1 MITNFKNNKEN
12 SLINYLFSRV
22 NTDIGFTKEQSAHL
36 KEDIKQNSIITF
48 ITSDFSNYDGND
60 NLVGKTI
67 KCFKNINIEF
77 KKVSEN
83 EIVVSAKNKK
93 DAMNKARGL
102 FNSDLKDID
111 INNIT
116 KYYYVIEINNK
127 EMLVKVNNGK
137 I

>member
-1 MITNFKNNKEN
+1 MKE
-12 SLINYLFSRV
+12 
-22 NTDIGFTKEQSAHL
+22 KEYN
-36 KEDIKQNSIITF
+36 IK
-48 ITSDFSNYDGND
+48 
-60 NLVGKTI
+60 
-67 KCFKNINIEF
+67 F

-83 EIVVSAKNKK
+83 EIAVSAKNKK
-93 DAMNKARGL
+93 DAMNKAREL

>member
-1 MITNFKNNKEN
+1 MKE
-12 SLINYLFSRV
+12 
-22 NTDIGFTKEQSAHL
+22 KEYN
-36 KEDIKQNSIITF
+36 IK
-48 ITSDFSNYDGND
+48 
-60 NLVGKTI
+60 
-67 KCFKNINIEF
+67 F

-83 EIVVSAKNKK
+83 EIVVSAKTKK
-93 DAMNKARGL
+93 AAMEKAREL

>member
-1 MITNFKNNKEN
+1 MKE
-12 SLINYLFSRV
+12 
-22 NTDIGFTKEQSAHL
+22 KEYN
-36 KEDIKQNSIITF
+36 IK
-48 ITSDFSNYDGND
+48 
-60 NLVGKTI
+60 
-67 KCFKNINIEF
+67 F

-83 EIVVSAKNKK
+83 EIVVSDKNKK
-93 DAMNKARGL
+93 DAMNKAREL

>member
-1 MITNFKNNKEN
+1 ME
-12 SLINYLFSRV
+12 
-22 NTDIGFTKEQSAHL
+22 
-36 KEDIKQNSIITF
+36 
-48 ITSDFSNYDGND
+48 
-60 NLVGKTI
+60 
-67 KCFKNINIEF
+67 
-77 KKVSEN
+77 
-83 EIVVSAKNKK
+83 
-93 DAMNKARGL
+93 KAREL

>member
-1 MITNFKNNKEN
+1 MKE
-12 SLINYLFSRV
+12 
-22 NTDIGFTKEQSAHL
+22 KEYN
-36 KEDIKQNSIITF
+36 IK
-48 ITSDFSNYDGND
+48 
-60 NLVGKTI
+60 
-67 KCFKNINIEF
+67 F

-93 DAMNKARGL
+93 DTMNKAREL

>member
-1 MITNFKNNKEN
+1 MFVKSLVLGGEPN
-12 SLINYLFSRV
+12 SN
-22 NTDIGFTKEQSAHL
+22 
-36 KEDIKQNSIITF
+36 IK
-48 ITSDFSNYDGND
+48 
-60 NLVGKTI
+60 
-67 KCFKNINIEF
+67 F

-83 EIVVSAKNKK
+83 GIVVSAKNKK
-93 DAMNKARGL
+93 EAMEKAREL

>member
-1 MITNFKNNKEN
+1 
-12 SLINYLFSRV
+12 
-22 NTDIGFTKEQSAHL
+22 
-36 KEDIKQNSIITF
+36 
-48 ITSDFSNYDGND
+48 
-60 NLVGKTI
+60 
-67 KCFKNINIEF
+67 
-77 KKVSEN
+77 
-83 EIVVSAKNKK
+83 
-93 DAMNKARGL
+93 MNKARQI

>member
-1 MITNFKNNKEN
+1 MKE
-12 SLINYLFSRV
+12 
-22 NTDIGFTKEQSAHL
+22 KEYN
-36 KEDIKQNSIITF
+36 IK
-48 ITSDFSNYDGND
+48 
-60 NLVGKTI
+60 
-67 KCFKNINIEF
+67 F

-83 EIVVSAKNKK
+83 EIVVSAENKK
-93 DAMNKARGL
+93 DAMNKAREL